1 MIEIAIGIYLK
12 FWVFQA
18 QNTYEGICLPSF
30 LFVLS
35 VDATKYTGS
44 VHHQVNS
51 NLAAAA
57 QVQWTSGTSNTALTV
72 AGKYTIDS
80 DTFVKVSIFQFSVCF
95 SKW

>member
-1 MIEIAIGIYLK
+1 ML
-12 FWVFQA
+12 Q
-18 QNTYEGICLPSF
+18 
-30 LFVLS
+30 LS
-35 VDATKYTGS
+35 TPCKLRSNFFFFFSLRIDATKYTGS

-80 DTFVKVSIFQFSVCF
+80 DTFVKVSIC
-95 SKW
+95 

>member
-1 MIEIAIGIYLK
+1 MLH
-12 FWVFQA
+12 
-18 QNTYEGICLPSF
+18 LPSF

-95 SKW
+95 SKWQQRAIYLLKTAAADKQ